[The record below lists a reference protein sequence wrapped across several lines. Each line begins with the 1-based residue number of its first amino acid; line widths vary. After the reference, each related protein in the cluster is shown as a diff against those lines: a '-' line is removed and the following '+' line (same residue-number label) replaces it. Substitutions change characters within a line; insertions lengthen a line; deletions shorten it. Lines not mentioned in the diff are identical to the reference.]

1 MIPNITP
8 SCCFSVRGFPIS
20 GAFFFS
26 ESVAFFGR
34 LCYNFNIDMKDVTEL
49 RRALVDWDVTINEK
63 AADVNK
69 DGSLDLKDLVI
80 LRRYL
85 AGGWNIEL

>member
-1 MIPNITP
+1 MKYGDVNNDG
-8 SCCFSVRGFPIS
+8 S
-20 GAFFFS
+20 
-26 ESVAFFGR
+26 
-34 LCYNFNIDMKDVTEL
+34 IDLKDVTEL
-49 RRALVDWDVTINEK
+49 RRALADWDVTINEK

-85 AGGWNIEL
+85 AGGWDIDL

>member
-1 MIPNITP
+1 
-8 SCCFSVRGFPIS
+8 
-20 GAFFFS
+20 
-26 ESVAFFGR
+26 
-34 LCYNFNIDMKDVTEL
+34 MKDVTEL
-49 RRALVDWDVTINEK
+49 RRALADWDVTINEK